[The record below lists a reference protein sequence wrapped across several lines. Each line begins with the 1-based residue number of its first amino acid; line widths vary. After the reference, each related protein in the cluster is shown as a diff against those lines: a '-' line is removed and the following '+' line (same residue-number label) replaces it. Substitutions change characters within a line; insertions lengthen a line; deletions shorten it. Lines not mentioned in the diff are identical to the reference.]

1 MEQKKKELA
10 YVTLKYDSAFKEVF
24 GDKNDTQ
31 AVTRL
36 VSDLLDIPMGSI
48 KSLTHLS
55 TENIPDHRS
64 AKAGYL
70 DLLLDVDGQT
80 VNIEIQLAHK
90 ADFKSRTLFYWA
102 KLYYDGV
109 NRGDNYNTAR
119 KTICIN
125 IVDYNISKIED
136 YHSCIE
142 ARERTTGEVFSDK
155 FQIHFFEL
163 RKLDKY
169 RKGKPVEEWLD
180 LLNAKTEEDV
190 MEIRSNTN
198 IPEVK
203 NVATKVSE
211 FNADDAKRYR
221 MIQEEI
227 ARLDELTEID
237 AAFRAGREEGIE
249 EGREEG
255 REAGREEGGYNMLVS
270 LVKEGSLPISTAA
283 KKAKMTEEEFR
294 KLLTK

>member
-163 RKLDKY
+163 KKLDKY

-227 ARLDELTEID
+227 ARLDELTEIN

-249 EGREEG
+249 EGREE
-255 REAGREEGGYNMLVS
+255 GREEGGYNMLVS

-294 KLLTK
+294 KLLTSNG